1 MHVLVISNLDSDY
14 LDIQTTARAMDAYAS
29 GNSNITKATLYFDN
43 VSLAFGSFSL

>member
-1 MHVLVISNLDSDY
+1 MHVLVISYLDSDY

-43 VSLAFGSFSL
+43 VSLVF